1 MYVFIDTNIVTSAKF
16 QFYRGGLGELN
27 RYIKENYVTL
37 IVTSVLEAEFKHH
50 YNDRLKELNNKYN
63 GLCNDLNEYDIKS
76 PWESFQ
82 SDLNEKIYLPLEE
95 FLSRSE
101 NIKLDLSLEC
111 IKAIVDDYQVG
122 RPPFSGSKKD
132 EFKDAIN
139 IHLLKALKKSIS
151 EPIHIV
157 STDEAFRQAFSESN
171 HDFIVHNN
179 INRFLPVIRQLKPGD
194 KNIGEVLTNYFNNVT
209 FKNEVISYLKN
220 RDNYKPVDYNI
231 RIQSVKSVEQLDFT
245 FALSSLAQKECEG
258 ILYIKGLAYVSF
270 ISLDAGM
277 VFFDDFDNPIDL
289 LFNGTVLIDTPISFK
304 VRCKDSIEN
313 NEVLV
318 PVIDKF
324 DIDWSKLNVTIT
336 KNRMQDGSMDL
347 TSIFK

>member
-122 RPPFSGSKKD
+122 RLPFSGSKKD

>member
-37 IVTSVLEAEFKHH
+37 IVTPVLEAEFKHH

-245 FALSSLAQKECEG
+245 FALSSLTQKECEG